1 MLIFCRRNE
10 IVICY
15 KIFPQRLFDC
25 FPKNNSIRYSIIY
38 ANALNVKYGVNISS
52 KRIVNVK
59 QK

>member
-1 MLIFCRRNE
+1 ML
-10 IVICY
+10 ICY

-52 KRIVNVK
+52 KRIVKVK
-59 QK
+59 QKWID